1 RAGSLA
7 GSRTEINYPANVACR
22 ATSYTGSIPVA
33 RSMFSVSLPTKSDH
47 RSVGDQL
54 EPEIRG

>member
-1 RAGSLA
+1 MSSTSLMVRAW
-7 GSRTEINYPANVACR
+7 VQ
-22 ATSYTGSIPVA
+22 TSYTGSIPVA

-54 EPEIRG
+54 EPKIRG